1 MKLRYSQVEENTNG
15 KWTGTTTT
23 KLLPSTY
30 AFISGRVPRLAET
43 RYVMGAVD
51 GGYVMGPEDGG
62 TLMLM
67 DCAWSVRGH
76 QR

>member
-1 MKLRYSQVEENTNG
+1 MNG
-15 KWTGTTTT
+15 KRTGTTTT
-23 KLLPSTY
+23 KLLPCTY

-43 RYVMGAVD
+43 RYVTGAVD

-67 DCAWSVRGH
+67 DCAWSVRGY